1 MPCAMV
7 CRKFIKY
14 VLRMEPEN
22 DGKCT
27 HRPILMNDEFLDED
41 KVDTVKLCSQKHPIT
56 IIHGPP
62 GTGKTTAL
70 AAVILSEVANGSRQ
84 G

>member
-1 MPCAMV
+1 MPGAIAY
-7 CRKFIKY
+7 RKFIKHEH
-14 VLRMEPEN
+14 REESEN

-27 HRPILMNDEFLDED
+27 HRTILMNDEFLDED